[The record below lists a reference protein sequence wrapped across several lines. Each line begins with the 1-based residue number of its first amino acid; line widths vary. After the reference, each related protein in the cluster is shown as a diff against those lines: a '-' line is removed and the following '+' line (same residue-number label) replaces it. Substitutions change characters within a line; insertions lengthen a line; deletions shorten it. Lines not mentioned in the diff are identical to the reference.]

1 MREHYRNLS
10 QGLHFGKVRRSQWR
24 KEDGGTSPTALG
36 KIYRERGTGSRL
48 AGDLDVSS
56 VCFDNGHN
64 QTEPLPK
71 MVRAN
76 GFQDRPV
83 SGGQLRLL
91 KILSGICMVVFI
103 WLTISLSILRCHGV
117 LLWKERNLNLWTF
130 YTILFNLRS

>member
-130 YTILFNLRS
+130 YTILFNLWS